1 MNAGSTADLGAGSA
15 QPKSIWRAAIF
26 RSQSESRISKPR
38 LGLIIGQRY
47 LAHALLDAA
56 GTWRGA
62 YRPVGLR
69 CFPFQAPDI
78 GDDPLSDILID
89 ADSEYL
95 SPTSGTAHRRRS
107 RTARPTLTDLHRL
120 FSAAEARHRSR
131 SPVRWINF

>member
-1 MNAGSTADLGAGSA
+1 MPVSA
-15 QPKSIWRAAIF
+15 TEIHLACRYYPIAV
-26 RSQSESRISKPR
+26 RIEDQKPR

-78 GDDPLSDILID
+78 GDNPLSDIVID

-95 SPTSGTAHRRRS
+95 SPTSALRS
-107 RTARPTLTDLHRL
+107 STRP
-120 FSAAEARHRSR
+120 AGPAER
-131 SPVRWINF
+131 